1 MEISELLK
9 GLKSLKDV
17 SFSLGEERVVKGW
30 LRSGIMAFDW
40 AVSRGRGFPLGK
52 VVEVCGDYSVGKSY
66 LAYKL
71 LAKAQRQGYLAVLFD
86 TEVSYDK
93 EFGERCGI
101 NNKEIVVI
109 SDISVE
115 KGYEIIFDLLEKVN
129 VPVVFVWDSLA
140 ATPTEKELQDGM
152 DTRDLTKA
160 QIVGRGFRLLVQE
173 LDKKNSMLVLLNQM
187 REKIGEYQKVEF
199 APGGRA
205 IDYHVAV
212 KLELRR
218 VGKVVED
225 GVVKGLKIKAVVTK
239 NRVDIPF
246 REIFVVLR
254 WDRDDMIPWWE
265 GLLDIL
271 QMERKVVENN
281 GWYKFVYEDKKWRVS
296 DFFEILVA
304 QPERVLPALEEV
316 FGREVYDYLREVL
329 PTFKS
334 EE

>member
-1 MEISELLK
+1 MEINELIK

-17 SFSLGEERVVKGW
+17 AFSLGEEKRVKEW
-30 LRSGIMAFDW
+30 LRSGIIAFDW
-40 AVSRGRGFPLGK
+40 AVSKGRGFPIGK
-52 VVEVCGDYSVGKSY
+52 MVEICGDYSVGKSY

-71 LAKAQRQGYLAVLFD
+71 LARAQKQGYLSVLFD
-86 TEVSYDK
+86 TEVSYNR
-93 EFGERCGI
+93 EFGEKCGI
-101 NNKEIVVI
+101 NNKEIFVI

-115 KGYEIIFDLLEKVN
+115 KGYEIIFDLLEKAT
-129 VPVVFVWDSLA
+129 VPIIFVWDSLA
-140 ATPTEKELQDGM
+140 ATPTEKELRDGM
-152 DTRDLTKA
+152 DVHDLTKA
-160 QIVGRGFRLLVQE
+160 QVVGRGFRLLAQE

-187 REKIGEYQKVEF
+187 REKIGEYQKTEF

-205 IDYHVAV
+205 IDYHIAV

-218 VGKVVED
+218 AGKVVED

-265 GLLDIL
+265 GLLDVL
-271 QMERKVVENN
+271 QMERKVIESN
-281 GWYKFVYEDKKWRVS
+281 GWYRFAYEDKKWRLS

-304 QPERVLPALEEV
+304 QPERILPALEEV
-316 FGREVYDYLREVL
+316 FGGEVYGYLREVL
-329 PTFKS
+329 PTFRS
-334 EE
+334 DE